1 MQTETLLDRTYR
13 LLCDCDLTYHEI
25 AEGAR
30 VDINW
35 LAKFKQQAI
44 EEPGVKKVQR
54 VHDFLLGQQPS

>member
-13 LLCDCDLTYHEI
+13 LLSRSDLTYHEI
-25 AEGAR
+25 AAGAQ